1 MTPENE
7 GHSERS
13 MKSYI
18 HPCNLNNS
26 LENVSNGND
35 VAGGE
40 DKINKEENENDGDQ
54 EDDLVDSDDER

>member
-1 MTPENE
+1 
-7 GHSERS
+7 

-35 VAGGE
+35 VAEGE
-40 DKINKEENENDGDQ
+40 DKLNKDENENDGNQ
-54 EDDLVDSDDER
+54 EGDLVDSDDER